1 MPEDGY
7 MEPMDTTPQHAATM
21 GLGESSKLP
30 PVLANLMG
38 NLGGS
43 GRSPQATGNPVV
55 NPTTPNVNVQE
66 LLSSIMV
73 RVTSSSPSDHSMT
86 TC

>member
-7 MEPMDTTPQHAATM
+7 MEAMDTTPQHVATM

-43 GRSPQATGNPVV
+43 GPSPQATGNPPG
-55 NPTTPNVNVQE
+55 NPITPSVNVQE

-73 RVTSSSPSDHSMT
+73 EVASVSPSDDSMT
-86 TC
+86 TS